1 MTDLQIGSRFLTEGT
16 HYTIAHIHETQ
27 RGNVALLIC
36 EDIGCP
42 YITVRDLSRRSG
54 MSGYDWAWGH
64 YFRVFED
71 AVRDYLARKA
81 DLEKQGGENGRFQY
95 FRNGG

>member
-1 MTDLQIGSRFLTEGT
+1 MTDLQIGSRFLTEGM
-16 HYTIAHIHETQ
+16 YFTIAHIQETP
-27 RGNVALLIC
+27 RGNVAMLIC
-36 EDIGCP
+36 EDAGCP

-81 DLEKQGGENGRFQY
+81 DLEG
-95 FRNGG
+95 